1 MCIYRG
7 EKYYVLDNEFGGVIE
22 IAPTRH
28 GAGSFFVHVDFV
40 EFI

>member
-28 GAGSFFVHVDFV
+28 GAGSFYVLSSLV